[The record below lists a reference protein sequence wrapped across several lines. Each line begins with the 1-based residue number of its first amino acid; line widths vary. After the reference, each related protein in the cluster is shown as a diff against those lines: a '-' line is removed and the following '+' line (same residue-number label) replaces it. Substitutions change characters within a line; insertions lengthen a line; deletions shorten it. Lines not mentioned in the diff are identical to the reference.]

1 LFRVRSPAFIDRDTC
16 GRRPRDTAS
25 RAPTGWRQF
34 CHCLRQV
41 SWTDARRW
49 AEQRRQRDLGAA
61 EAAKVRMGGEHEPVG
76 LMDKDDSFAREGK
89 IRCKSSWELPPFLFL
104 HEK

>member
-41 SWTDARRW
+41 SWTDAPLRQPRAGGQSREDRETSARRRPRKYGW
-49 AEQRRQRDLGAA
+49 VVSMSLWG
-61 EAAKVRMGGEHEPVG
+61 
-76 LMDKDDSFAREGK
+76 
-89 IRCKSSWELPPFLFL
+89 
-104 HEK
+104 